1 MPDDPKMIRL
11 LGRPASVRAGMA
23 KRGSAV
29 FPVSDLD
36 RAFGDSWSVF

>member
-1 MPDDPKMIRL
+1 MIGL
-11 LGRPASVRAGMA
+11 IERPGSVRARMA

-29 FPVSDLD
+29 FPFSDLD